1 MDGFL
6 VEPQNQ
12 GRTGMLVRRAWPE
25 MEISGDRDMIS
36 DGRAATS
43 RGSHQGDGGI
53 TNIAEFAM
61 EGVIDW
67 ICLSWHYVSFT
78 SRNDSLV
85 I

>member
-12 GRTGMLVRRAWPE
+12 GRIGTLVRRAWPE

-43 RGSHQGDGGI
+43 RGSHLGDGGI

-61 EGVIDW
+61 EDMIDW
-67 ICLSWHYVSFT
+67 I
-78 SRNDSLV
+78 
-85 I
+85 

>member
-12 GRTGMLVRRAWPE
+12 GRTGTLVRRAWPE
-25 MEISGDRDMIS
+25 MEISGDRGMIL

-43 RGSHQGDGGI
+43 RGSHRGDGGI

-61 EGVIDW
+61 EDMIDW
-67 ICLSWHYVSFT
+67 ICLSCHYVSFT

>member
-1 MDGFL
+1 VDGFL

-12 GRTGMLVRRAWPE
+12 GRTGMLVRRVWPE

-43 RGSHQGDGGI
+43 RGSHRGDGGI

>member
-1 MDGFL
+1 MYVYCIWLHGGRTSVDGFL

-12 GRTGMLVRRAWPE
+12 GRTGTLVRRAWPE

-43 RGSHQGDGGI
+43 RGSHHGDGGI

-61 EGVIDW
+61 EDVIDW
-67 ICLSWHYVSFT
+67 I
-78 SRNDSLV
+78 
-85 I
+85 